1 MDTNSDQLIRFML
14 PKQRVRGCFIHATAI
29 KADACQAHGLH
40 GDAATMFSQMLLG
53 TIMLLSINKSG
64 VRQVLQL
71 DAGNDTTAPIQ
82 RMLGEVR
89 SGCVRGYISWQHA
102 VSQKRDGTPDIT
114 AWMGTPLLVS
124 TVRDT
129 GVGEPFVSTVESD
142 AAYMADHLVRYLQQ
156 SVQTRADL
164 VLDDDTALLLE
175 AMPGCSEEAWFE
187 AIGALAKV
195 DLKTLRDDAESSL
208 IEAFAPLELHVVGR
222 DPYRWHCG
230 CKPERMAES
239 INNLPSE
246 QIQELADAEGMVRVS
261 CQYCGK
267 EHCVA
272 IG

>member
-14 PKQRVRGCFIHATAI
+14 PKQRVRGCFIHASHI

-53 TIMLLSINKSG
+53 TVMLLSINKSG

-71 DAGNDTTAPIQ
+71 DAGDDASAPIQ

-89 SGCVRGYISWQHA
+89 SGCVRGYIRWQHA
-102 VSQKRDGTPDIT
+102 LSQKRDDAPDIT
-114 AWMGTPLLVS
+114 AWMGTPLLIS

-129 GVGEPFVSTVESD
+129 GMGEPFVSTVESD
-142 AAYMADHLVRYLQQ
+142 ASYMADHLLRYLQQ

-164 VLDDDTALLLE
+164 VLDDDRALLLE
-175 AMPGCSEEAWFE
+175 AMPGCSEAAWFE
-187 AIGALAKV
+187 AIGALANV
-195 DLKTLRDDAESSL
+195 DMSL
-208 IEAFAPLELHVVGR
+208 LGDGEASGLDEAFAPLELRVLGQ

-230 CKPERMAES
+230 CQAKRMLASLKNMPAEQ
-239 INNLPSE
+239 L
-246 QIQELADAEGMVRVS
+246 QELADTEGNIRVS

-267 EHCVA
+267 EHVVA
-272 IG
+272 IT

>member
-14 PKQRVRGCFIHATAI
+14 PKQRVRGCFIRATNI
-29 KADACQAHGLH
+29 KADACHAHGLH

-71 DAGNDTTAPIQ
+71 DAGSDAAAPIQ

-89 SGCVRGYISWQHA
+89 AGCVRGYIRWQHA
-102 VSQKRDGTPDIT
+102 VTQKRDGTPDIT
-114 AWMGTPLLVS
+114 AWMGTPLLIS

-129 GVGEPFVSTVESD
+129 GMGEPFVSTVESD
-142 AAYMADHLVRYLQQ
+142 AAYMADHLMRYLQQ

-164 VLDDDTALLLE
+164 VLDDDIALLLE

-187 AIGALAKV
+187 AMGGLAKV
-195 DLKTLRDDAESSL
+195 DLKALRDGAESSL
-208 IEAFAPLELHVVGR
+208 VEAFSPLKLHVVGR

-230 CKPERMAES
+230 CQPERMLES
-239 INNLPSE
+239 LKNMPLE
-246 QIQELADAEGMVRVS
+246 QLQELADTDGQVRVS

-267 EHCVA
+267 EHSVA